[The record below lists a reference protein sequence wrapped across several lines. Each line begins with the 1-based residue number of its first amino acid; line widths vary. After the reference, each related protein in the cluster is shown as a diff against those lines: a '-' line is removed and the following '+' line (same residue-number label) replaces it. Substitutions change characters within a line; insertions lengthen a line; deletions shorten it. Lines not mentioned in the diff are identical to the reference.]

1 MSLADWQRMTKD
13 PEDTDAPVRC
23 AARSR
28 GQGRPHEPS
37 ECQECAETMGVCL
50 RRMGHG
56 GKWHEGRS
64 RQGNLVSWSTLATP
78 SAPEAAR

>member
-13 PEDTDAPVRC
+13 AEDTNASVRC
-23 AARSR
+23 AARSH

-37 ECQECAETMGVCL
+37 ECHECAETMGICL
-50 RRMGHG
+50 RRLGHG

-64 RQGNLVSWSTLATP
+64 RQGNLVSWSSTP
-78 SAPEAAR
+78 PAPEPER